1 MQYLIYFG
9 MWNDSICSPSAQLCI
24 AEEWWMLITGKTI
37 CSRTA
42 DRLRWTTFNVFISS
56 ASRCWYLWFTV
67 QQDETTKPYWQNV
80 ISNQRIMD
88 GVIFFPLIP
97 LLTTTPVTHVK
108 KKLVRARKKTGFI
121 CKSAHQHL
129 HRRSHRPTLLLSSI
143 PRTFPTVAIPI
154 PSSTP
159 RLQFK
164 VFLRGWKIDCFLA
177 IYDIVDQ
184 SLY

>member
-9 MWNDSICSPSAQLCI
+9 IWNDSICSPSAQLCI

-88 GVIFFPLIP
+88 GVIFFSTHPPAHHHHHHRTHMLKKNWYALERKQVLSVNQLISIHIVAVIVQHCYYHRSLEHSPL
-97 LLTTTPVTHVK
+97 
-108 KKLVRARKKTGFI
+108 
-121 CKSAHQHL
+121 
-129 HRRSHRPTLLLSSI
+129 
-143 PRTFPTVAIPI
+143 
-154 PSSTP
+154 
-159 RLQFK
+159 
-164 VFLRGWKIDCFLA
+164 
-177 IYDIVDQ
+177 
-184 SLY
+184 